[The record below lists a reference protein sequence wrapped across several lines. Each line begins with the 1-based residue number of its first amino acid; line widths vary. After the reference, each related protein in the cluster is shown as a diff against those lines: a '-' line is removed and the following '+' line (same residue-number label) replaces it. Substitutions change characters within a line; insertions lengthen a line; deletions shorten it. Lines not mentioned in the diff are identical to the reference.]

1 MTWTLTLV
9 ALRLGLA
16 AVFATAGVAKLT
28 DRRDFGRALRDFG
41 VADRLT
47 PALAVAVPV
56 AELGVAAALVLPV
69 VAWWAALA
77 GVVLLATFM
86 AVIGR
91 SLARGEKPTCKCFGR
106 LSAGQIG
113 RRTLVRNGILL
124 VAAGVIVAAGPS
136 RVAPGAL
143 GWVAELTGVQ
153 RLGLAAVVV
162 IAGLLTSQGWLLT
175 QVLRQNGRILNRVA
189 ALEGALANA
198 PAGRPGLPLL
208 PAGNGGHGNGAHGN
222 GTHGNGGHGNGAN
235 GNGNGHN
242 GHHHGPPGLTNG
254 HPAPAIRLPDLD
266 GDLVEADLRGGL
278 TVLLFWN
285 PGCGFCQQMLPAL
298 RTWADERPDDAPSLL
313 VIAAGSAEDNRAQG
327 LAATVLLDAD
337 FSTAHEFGATG
348 TPQAVLVGPDG
359 GIASPLAR
367 GADAVARLL
376 DARLAPT

>member
-1 MTWTLTLV
+1 MAWTLTLV

-41 VADRLT
+41 VPDRLT
-47 PALAVAVPV
+47 PAFAVAVPV

-113 RRTLVRNGILL
+113 RKTLVRNGILL
-124 VAAGVIVAAGPS
+124 VAATVIVVAGPS

-143 GWVAELTGVQ
+143 GWVAELTGAQ
-153 RLGLAAVVV
+153 QLGLAAVVV
-162 IAGLLTSQGWLLT
+162 IAGLLTSQGWLLA

-208 PAGNGGHGNGAHGN
+208 PPGNGAN
-222 GTHGNGGHGNGAN
+222 GN

-298 RTWADERPDDAPSLL
+298 RTWADERSADAPSLL

>member
-1 MTWTLTLV
+1 MAPFHPLRYETRAFV
-9 ALRLGLA
+9 ARALA
-16 AVFATAGVAKLT
+16 AFAVFCAIA
-28 DRRDFGRALRDFG
+28 FALLMG
-41 VADRLT
+41 TGAQIASAEADKDK
-47 PALAVAVPV
+47 
-56 AELGVAAALVLPV
+56 GAADGT
-69 VAWWAALA
+69 
-77 GVVLLATFM
+77 GVVLQDSQT
-86 AVIGR
+86 VQ
-91 SLARGEKPTCKCFGR
+91 PT
-106 LSAGQIG
+106 
-113 RRTLVRNGILL
+113 
-124 VAAGVIVAAGPS
+124 
-136 RVAPGAL
+136 
-143 GWVAELTGVQ
+143 
-153 RLGLAAVVV
+153 
-162 IAGLLTSQGWLLT
+162 
-175 QVLRQNGRILNRVA
+175 
-189 ALEGALANA
+189 
-198 PAGRPGLPLL
+198 
-208 PAGNGGHGNGAHGN
+208 GNGN
-222 GTHGNGGHGNGAN
+222 GTGT
-235 GNGNGHN
+235 GNGHN

-298 RTWADERPDDAPSLL
+298 RTWADERSADAPSLL